1 MPVAGT
7 ENILLLVLLAAAF
20 YVLIL
25 RPQRTRARALREV
38 RSSLAVAGSARR
50 RRRRAGRATR
60 CFRCQPRAS
69 PLRFGVRGQIA
80 RVRRTRRRAEEIAVR
95 RGSGASLRP
104 SDKSRLRA
112 PADRTTPVPAAGVP
126 AAPTRGGANRAG
138 WRPARAAFGRA
149 APPEPGTARPLPRPS
164 PVPLPRRP
172 PGWTGPPDRRRT
184 VGPGL
189 RARPGRA
196 GPGRAR
202 PRRTPRV
209 PPGPPPG

>member
-1 MPVAGT
+1 MMFSVPATG
-7 ENILLLVLLAAAF
+7 IAF
-20 YVLIL
+20 AFGVRVRL
-25 RPQRTRARALREV
+25 RGCDAPGVVPRKSPYEEVRV
-38 RSSLAVAGSARR
+38 RSSALQ
-50 RRRRAGRATR
+50 T
-60 CFRCQPRAS
+60 
-69 PLRFGVRGQIA
+69 
-80 RVRRTRRRAEEIAVR
+80 
-95 RGSGASLRP
+95 SLRP
-104 SDKSRLRA
+104 SDKPRLRA

-138 WRPARAAFGRA
+138 WRPAREAFGRA
-149 APPEPGTARPLPRPS
+149 APPEPGTARPLPPPS
-164 PVPLPRRP
+164 PFPLPRRP

-184 VGPGL
+184 VGPGR

>member
-1 MPVAGT
+1 MMFSLPATG
-7 ENILLLVLLAAAF
+7 IAF
-20 YVLIL
+20 AFGVRVRL
-25 RPQRTRARALREV
+25 RGCDAPGVVRRKSPYEEVRV
-38 RSSLAVAGSARR
+38 RSSALQ
-50 RRRRAGRATR
+50 T
-60 CFRCQPRAS
+60 
-69 PLRFGVRGQIA
+69 
-80 RVRRTRRRAEEIAVR
+80 
-95 RGSGASLRP
+95 SLRP
-104 SDKSRLRA
+104 SDKSPPFRQVSALHTTLPPSDKPRLRA

-202 PRRTPRV
+202 PRRTPVSYTHLRAHE
-209 PPGPPPG
+209 

>member
-95 RGSGASLRP
+95 RGSGAGLRPSDKSPPVRQVSARQTSLRP

-112 PADRTTPVPAAGVP
+112 ETCLT
-126 AAPTRGGANRAG
+126 GG
-138 WRPARAAFGRA
+138 
-149 APPEPGTARPLPRPS
+149 
-164 PVPLPRRP
+164 
-172 PGWTGPPDRRRT
+172 D
-184 VGPGL
+184 
-189 RARPGRA
+189 
-196 GPGRAR
+196 
-202 PRRTPRV
+202 
-209 PPGPPPG
+209 